1 MTKREI
7 DQVTGVETT
16 GHEWDGIK
24 ELNKPL
30 PRWWLLTFY
39 ASIIWAIGYMIAY
52 PAWTTLSGYTKGM
65 LGYSQRA
72 QVTSEVKAGVTAQ
85 AGMRDQLE
93 KTPLAQVKANP
104 ELLRFAMTAGQ
115 SSFQTNCA
123 PCHGRGAQGAV
134 GYPNLND
141 DDWIWGGSID
151 DIQKTILYGIRSDHK
166 QTRENAM
173 PRFGADGV
181 LKDDQINDVAEYVLS
196 LSKKGTDAA
205 AATKG
210 AVVFKEQC
218 ASCHGDDG
226 KGKID
231 MGAPNL
237 TDDLWLYGGSKAT
250 VVESIRNS
258 RAGAMPAWT
267 GRLDATT
274 IKALAVYVHSL
285 GGGK

>member
-7 DQVTGVETT
+7 DHVTGVETT

-30 PRWWLLTFY
+30 PRWWLLSFY
-39 ASIIWAIGYMIAY
+39 ACIVWAIGYMIAY
-52 PAWTTLSGYTKGM
+52 PAWPTINGYTKGM
-65 LGYSQRA
+65 LGYSQRV
-72 QVTSEVKAGVTAQ
+72 QVTNEVKAGVDAQ
-85 AGMRDQLE
+85 AGMRSLLAS
-93 KTPLAQVKANP
+93 TPLTAVKGNA
-104 ELLRFAMTAGQ
+104 ELLRFATTAGQ
-115 SSFQTNCA
+115 SSFQTNCS

-141 DDWIWGGSID
+141 DDWIWGGTVD

-166 QTRENAM
+166 QSRDNAM
-173 PRFGADGV
+173 PKFGIDAV
-181 LKDDQINDVAEYVLS
+181 LKDDQINDVSEYVLS
-196 LSKKGTDAA
+196 LSKKGTDAG

-210 AVVFKEQC
+210 AAIFKEQC

-226 KGKID
+226 KGKAD

-237 TDDLWLYGGSKAT
+237 TDDIWLYGGTKAAI
-250 VVESIRNS
+250 VESVRTGRGGS
-258 RAGAMPAWT
+258 MPAWA
-267 GRLDATT
+267 GRLDPTT
-274 IKALAVYVHSL
+274 LKALAVYVHSL